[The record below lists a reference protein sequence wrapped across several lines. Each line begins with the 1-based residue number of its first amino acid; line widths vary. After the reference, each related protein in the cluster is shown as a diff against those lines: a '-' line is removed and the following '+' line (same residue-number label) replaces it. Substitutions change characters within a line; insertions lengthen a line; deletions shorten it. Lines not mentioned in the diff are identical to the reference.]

1 MGAVE
6 GKRADVDGLSGLVDG
21 LFGGQEDRCFV
32 VQLDVPGEFGRADG
46 GVCDVAYLAF
56 AGETDRETE
65 LGLDGA
71 ATVEATGKE
80 GTRLLVRDEE
90 FDTKGS
96 GFGDVVV
103 VGVGDDDPDGGLAA
117 REVLGLAENVDY
129 GSPEN
134 LRDGLQALYGG
145 ECVAVVLETI
155 ADTLPD
161 EIFK

>member
-1 MGAVE
+1 M
-6 GKRADVDGLSGLVDG
+6 DGLAGLVDG

-32 VQLDVPGEFGRADG
+32 VELDGLGEFGRADG
-46 GVCDVAYLAF
+46 GVCDVVYLAF
-56 AGETDRETE
+56 AGETGRETE

-71 ATVEATGKE
+71 ATVEASGKE

-103 VGVGDDDPDGGLAA
+103 VGVGDDDADGGLAA

-129 GSPEN
+129 GAAED
-134 LRDGLQALYGG
+134 LRDGLHALDGG
-145 ECVAVVLETI
+145 ECVVVVLEAI
-155 ADTLPD
+155 AETLPD
-161 EIFK
+161 DVFK